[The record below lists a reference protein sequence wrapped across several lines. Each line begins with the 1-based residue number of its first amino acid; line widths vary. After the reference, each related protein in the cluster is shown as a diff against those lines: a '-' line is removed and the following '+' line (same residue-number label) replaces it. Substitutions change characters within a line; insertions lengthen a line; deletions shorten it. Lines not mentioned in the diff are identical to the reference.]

1 MKYLCILMLMML
13 TSCVSI
19 PNETLV
25 LSKTLGQ
32 DLKELK
38 RSHLSTINIYYSNL
52 ESKINRFIDDVY
64 SPFIIQFV
72 LEREFESFDNEEA
85 SIITDLK
92 LATRAEATQEDT
104 DKALQSMVGF
114 QSIAMQQIAQ
124 KRMELMQ
131 PIREEQL
138 EILQAINAAYDN
150 AIAAN
155 ASLTGY
161 LASVGDVK
169 EAQTE
174 SLAVIGIDRAEVDQS
189 MLRASDILDQVISK
203 GREVDTKAED
213 ARAQMN
219 ALIKQIKS
227 ITNP

>member
-1 MKYLCILMLMML
+1 MLMML

-189 MLRASDILDQVISK
+189 MLRASDILDQVITK

>member
-19 PNETLV
+19 PDETLV

-104 DKALQSMVGF
+104 DKALQSIVSF

-155 ASLTGY
+155 ASLTSY

-189 MLRASDILDQVISK
+189 MLRASDILDQVITK